1 MTQKQFWNNK
11 FSNQDFFYGTNP
23 NKFLASNLE
32 LFKDYQ
38 KLLCLGEGEGR
49 NVIFFAKNGLDVTAI
64 DTSNL
69 GLEKLEKWSKNENL
83 NIKTVCID
91 LNDWKVDEKYD
102 VIVASYLHMYKNER
116 EELFRKIENS
126 LNSGGYFVAE
136 FFSIN
141 QLNYNSGGPK
151 DIDLLY
157 TKEDFENYF
166 NLCKKSITEEITIL
180 DEGIGHQGEASVIR
194 VVIQKN

>member
-1 MTQKQFWNNK
+1 MFRWRGGKK
-11 FSNQDFFYGTNP
+11 CD
-23 NKFLASNLE
+23 
-32 LFKDYQ
+32 
-38 KLLCLGEGEGR
+38 
-49 NVIFFAKNGLDVTAI
+49 IFAKNGLDVTAI

-136 FFSIN
+136 FF
-141 QLNYNSGGPK
+141 Q
-151 DIDLLY
+151 
-157 TKEDFENYF
+157 
-166 NLCKKSITEEITIL
+166 
-180 DEGIGHQGEASVIR
+180 
-194 VVIQKN
+194 